1 MKEKKTV
8 VITLRTTE
16 RVKKKLEEEAIE
28 KSWTISQL
36 AEKIISKYIEEKES
50 EKKDGKNM

>member
-28 KSWTISQL
+28 KSWSISQL
-36 AEKIISKYIEEKES
+36 AEKIISKYIDEKE
-50 EKKDGKNM
+50 ERG